1 MSVPNETLWEIE
13 LHTKAKHEILRR
25 YLGAWFGIMG
35 RTNPRIIYL
44 DGFCGPGRYKSGEEG
59 SPIIAL
65 KIALDHNY
73 RKNLNKVTF
82 VFVEE
87 REDRINHLRSEIASL
102 TLPNTF
108 DVLIEQNQFENT
120 LTAILDNLDKK
131 SGKIAPTFAFID
143 PFGFKGAPYEL
154 VKRIL
159 SNHKTEIF
167 INIMADS
174 VNRFLE
180 HPDPQITK
188 HVVELFGT
196 DQVLQILHG
205 NGDRVRSLREL
216 YQSQLGKCAS
226 FVKYFEMR
234 DEHFRVIYYLFFATN
249 NPLGFVKMKEAFW
262 KVDCSNG
269 YSFSDAT
276 DPNQP
281 VLFYDDPTIN
291 LADGICRKFA
301 GKKMTVGNIK
311 RYVEIETPYIES
323 QMKKALCYLELK
335 GRINVEAIKVDGKKR
350 RKCTF
355 PDDVV
360 VILEF

>member
-1 MSVPNETLWEIE
+1 MSVPTETLWEIE

-44 DGFCGPGRYKSGEEG
+44 DGFCGPGRYKNGEEG

-65 KIALDHNY
+65 KIALDHQSRDNI
-73 RKNLNKVTF
+73 NKVTF
-82 VFVEE
+82 VFIEE
-87 REDRINHLRSEIASL
+87 RDDRVNHLRAEIASL
-102 TLPNTF
+102 SLPVTF
-108 DVLIEQNQFENT
+108 DVLVEQNQFENS
-120 LTAILDNLDKK
+120 LKNILDNLDKK
-131 SGKIAPTFAFID
+131 GGRIAPTIAFID

-180 HPDPQITK
+180 HPDPQITQ

-196 DQVLQILHG
+196 TQVLQILHG
-205 NGDRVRSLREL
+205 CGDRVRNLREL
-216 YQSQLGKCAS
+216 YQSQLKKCAS

-234 DEHFRVIYYLFFATN
+234 DEHNRVIYYLFFATN

-276 DPNQP
+276 DPNQL
-281 VLFYDDPTIN
+281 VLFYDDPTIS
-291 LADGICRKFA
+291 LAERIRQKF
-301 GKKMTVGNIK
+301 VGQTIQVGSIK

-323 QMKKALCYLELK
+323 QMKKALCFLEGNGTIIVGALK
-335 GRINVEAIKVDGKKR
+335 LDGKKR
-350 RKCTF
+350 IKNTF
-355 PDDVV
+355 PNNVS
-360 VILEF
+360 VIF